1 MRRDKLSISQQ
12 QNQVP
17 PVPPTIWY
25 QLPESHRHQLAH
37 LVAQLMQRARAAKL
51 DKERNHE
58 H

>member
-17 PVPPTIWY
+17 PTIWH
-25 QLPESHRHQLAH
+25 QLPESHRHHLAH
-37 LVAQLMQRARAAKL
+37 LVAQLIQRARAAKL

-58 H
+58 R